1 MQNDEKE
8 EIRTEDGGQP
18 SDELEQAY
26 KQTISSSSNSS
37 SSIGSLSDEKQK
49 INNLLVEINKILDS
63 KKGVVEKK
71 LIDLKNLK
79 TEIETGLDEL
89 KKIEAKK
96 TTLDGEL
103 VKIENLEKAEKAI
116 ESEVANISNQI

>member
-1 MQNDEKE
+1 MQDEIKTE
-8 EIRTEDGGQP
+8 ESSHL

-26 KQTISSSSNSS
+26 KQAVSSGQNTDQNTS
-37 SSIGSLSDEKQK
+37 GLSDEKQK
-49 INNLLVEINKILDS
+49 INTLLAEINKILDG

>member
-1 MQNDEKE
+1 MQNDETE
-8 EIRTEDGGQP
+8 EIRTEDGGHL

-26 KQTISSSSNSS
+26 KQAVSSGQNTDQNT
-37 SSIGSLSDEKQK
+37 GGLSDEKQK
-49 INNLLVEINKILDS
+49 INTLLAEINKILDG

-79 TEIETGLDEL
+79 NEIETGLDEL